1 MKLGAP
7 LFERVQAAARAVS
20 EQLELDTPT
29 LPWCSARA
37 WAAWPIA

>member
-20 EQLELDTPT
+20 EQLDLDTPT
-29 LPWCSARA
+29 AAVVLRA
-37 WAAWPIA
+37 D

>member
-20 EQLELDTPT
+20 EQLDLDTP
-29 LPWCSARA
+29 SAAVVLGSA
-37 WAAWPIA
+37 WAAWPTG